1 MWGIIR
7 ELVAGGVTVFLTTQY
22 LDEADQLADRI
33 AVLDQGRLV
42 AEGTSAELKRRIP
55 GAHVRLRFAGVRD
68 LDAAAQAVAGSTRDE
83 ESLTLTVPGDGGTKS
98 LRAVLDRLAEHEIDA
113 EELSVHTP
121 DLDDVF
127 LALTGHASASTEGTD
142 K

>member
-7 ELVAGGVTVFLTTQY
+7 DLVAGGVTVFLTTQY

-33 AVLDQGRLV
+33 AVLDRGRLV
-42 AEGTSAELKRRIP
+42 AQGTPAELKRQIP
-55 GAHVRLRFAGVRD
+55 GSHVRLRFAD
-68 LDAAAQAVAGSTRDE
+68 LSTLDAAARVLTGAARDDE
-83 ESLTLTVPGDGGTKS
+83 ALTLQVPGDGGTKS
-98 LRAVLDRLAEHEIDA
+98 LRSLLDRLDEYSLDA

-127 LALTGHASASTEGTD
+127 LTLTGHDTEVSA